1 MNSKW
6 LPVWLVFWLSLPLLV
21 SCTVETA
28 HAPEDE
34 LAATATAAPTAT
46 YEPDTAVI
54 FQRSGGIG
62 GSEEKWVIFTDGR
75 VETNSS
81 LAPGLS
87 ANEVS
92 QLLHSLDSVGFF
104 SLNGSYLP
112 EDTCCDRYLYEITA
126 LQGTTFHTVTT
137 LEATPD
143 MPEALQQSLNFI
155 QNALFAGSAE

>member
-1 MNSKW
+1 M
-6 LPVWLVFWLSLPLLV
+6 
-21 SCTVETA
+21 ETA

-34 LAATATAAPTAT
+34 LVATPTAASTAT

-54 FQRSGGIG
+54 FQRSGGLS

-81 LAPGLS
+81 STPSLS
-87 ANEVS
+87 AGEVS
-92 QLLHSLDSVGFF
+92 QLLNSLNSVGFF

-155 QNALFAGSAE
+155 ENALFAETVQ